1 MIAWSPWSITVPI
14 NASAF
19 PSLRGKMG
27 LVICARNRDITPPK
41 QNFVSSHET
50 INLVINKS
58 IHQAEMLLSTS
69 AVVSQSVCVHAI
81 VFPTIKETK
90 VPNTRNTNRHY
101 TVKRGEESKFKY
113 SEIQIKQEVV
123 PPGHPSLTKRTPSF

>member
-1 MIAWSPWSITVPI
+1 MIAWSPWSITVATS
-14 NASAF
+14 ASAF

-27 LVICARNRDITPPK
+27 LVICARNMDITPPK

-58 IHQAEMLLSTS
+58 IHQAEMLLMLLSTS

-81 VFPTIKETK
+81 IFPTIKETK
-90 VPNTRNTNRHY
+90 VP
-101 TVKRGEESKFKY
+101 
-113 SEIQIKQEVV
+113 QE
-123 PPGHPSLTKRTPSF
+123 TQTAITQ